1 MFSITAIEGYEESFA
16 TLLIAVLVET
26 RNLYTIYM
34 DEITILDK
42 TYISSKRAAE
52 ITGYAKD
59 YVGQLCR
66 EGHVDAKM
74 VGRSWYVFEPSIRKH
89 RFGEEAVVEE
99 VAQSESEIQEDS
111 ASVEA
116 ETPVWEPSV
125 YKSEAVDMIPELE
138 TVAQTSQSI
147 SEDTHAT
154 LTDMQSAWREWF
166 DRKQEARIEAPE
178 PELSL
183 PSAYDDTEL
192 LIEAPKAFEY
202 EAGEALE
209 AVNEDEFSIPI
220 HKMQTAEEDSFRE
233 EEENDD
239 YQAPETT
246 PDSDYESEY
255 VVPIQRIAQAPVQA
269 VRSEAYVAP
278 ERPMGTIRKE
288 KIIKRKTKRTKAGK
302 RGARTNAPIIAGL
315 VAVAMISLAIAAV
328 GTGYVERYLS
338 GHVVNNPVV
347 NFLVGDTEFKR

>member
-1 MFSITAIEGYEESFA
+1 
-16 TLLIAVLVET
+16 
-26 RNLYTIYM
+26 M

-89 RFGEEAVVEE
+89 RFGEEAVVEAPIQTDTE
-99 VAQSESEIQEDS
+99 VQEEISPVESETS
-111 ASVEA
+111 G
-116 ETPVWEPSV
+116 WEPSV
-125 YKSEAVDMIPELE
+125 YKTESVDMIPELE
-138 TVAQTSQSI
+138 TPVQGTQTT
-147 SEDTHAT
+147 SEDAHAT

-183 PSAYDDTEL
+183 PSAYDEDEL
-192 LIEAPKAFEY
+192 LL
-202 EAGEALE
+202 EAGD
-209 AVNEDEFSIPI
+209 EDEFSIPI
-220 HKMQTAEEDSFRE
+220 HKMQAAEEESFRE
-233 EEENDD
+233 EEENDT
-239 YQAPETT
+239 YEAPQ
-246 PDSDYESEY
+246 PASDSDYESEY
-255 VVPIQRIAQAPVQA
+255 AVPIQRIAPAPVQTA
-269 VRSEAYVAP
+269 RPEAYAAP
-278 ERPMGTIRKE
+278 EQLMGTIRTE
-288 KIIKRKTKRTKAGK
+288 KIIKRKTKRTKAG
-302 RGARTNAPIIAGL
+302 RRHAHTNAPIIAGL

-328 GTGYVERYLS
+328 GTGYAERYLS

-347 NFLVGDTEFKR
+347 NFLVGDSEFKR